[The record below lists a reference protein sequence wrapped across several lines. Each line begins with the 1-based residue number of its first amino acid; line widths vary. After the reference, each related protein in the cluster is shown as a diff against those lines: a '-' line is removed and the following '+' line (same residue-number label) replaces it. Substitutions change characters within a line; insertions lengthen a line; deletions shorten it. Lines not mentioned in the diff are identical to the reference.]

1 MYFAWR
7 SGMTRLL
14 ARTALLTLLA
24 APFAF
29 AQSDPFTV
37 TLPAGFP
44 AFTKQVQNVKS
55 PQGDIE
61 TTNWVSKSPTG
72 EAVII
77 TLSKLPAKITD
88 PAKLIASSRDSLIK
102 SLNATLDSSSGNDA
116 LFHSSAAVFRGHLAA
131 ADDHRLFQVL
141 YVGRTPEQRNQASV
155 GQLFDSF
162 KVAP

>member
-1 MYFAWR
+1 MYFACR

-14 ARTALLTLLA
+14 ARTVLLTFLA
-24 APFAF
+24 APVAF
-29 AQSDPFTV
+29 AQSEPFTIA
-37 TLPAGFP
+37 LPAGFAP
-44 AFTKQVQNVKS
+44 FTKQVQNVKS

-72 EAVII
+72 EAVIV

-116 LFHSSAAVFRGHLAA
+116 TFHSSAAVFRGHLAT

-141 YVGRTPEQRNQASV
+141 YVGRTPDQRNQASV

-162 KVAP
+162 KVTP